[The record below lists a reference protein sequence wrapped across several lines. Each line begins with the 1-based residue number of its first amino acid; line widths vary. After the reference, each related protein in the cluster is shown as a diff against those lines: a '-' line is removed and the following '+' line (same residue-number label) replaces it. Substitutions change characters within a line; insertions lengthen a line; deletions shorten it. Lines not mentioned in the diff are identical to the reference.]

1 LRKLRKRF
9 AYSVFRQAAALRK
22 QLDATRNTNSARISA
37 CIHAHRPKSS
47 RMDKPDQFRELFRM
61 QQALNE
67 RIGVKTDGMSEGE
80 KTTSRSAL
88 ERKVG

>member
-1 LRKLRKRF
+1 
-9 AYSVFRQAAALRK
+9 
-22 QLDATRNTNSARISA
+22 
-37 CIHAHRPKSS
+37 
-47 RMDKPDQFRELFRM
+47 MDKPDQLHELFRM